1 MKFIFK
7 LFGWLFSNLFLI
19 LVVVALCYAYV
30 YWDDPFG
37 KDTPIGKVMAE
48 FPEEVSEARTF
59 IADVTGMQLDEAKE
73 AERQTDSAGQN
84 ETLSASA
91 DNSAAPAPAA
101 ASESNDA
108 VAQTGAADESVAE
121 VAGSA
126 SVEQQAEAA
135 VTDASPSA
143 SESSGDGDSSAAQ
156 TVVAAEF
163 APAAEFP
170 DKGVAPP
177 VAVED
182 ETARAQKALVGDVF
196 VPPEVE
202 DALNQLHNDG
212 SVEDVVVMQKADKPA
227 EQLFIDARKAFYRR
241 DYDASI
247 AAYKQLIANNKDN
260 FDAYGELGN
269 VYFTK
274 GDMKLAAEAYYQA
287 ATIMVTQGQNQR
299 AASLIGFLAS
309 VDAEKAKKL
318 GEMLVSDEQQDAL

>member
-37 KDTPIGKVMAE
+37 KDTPVGKVMAE
-48 FPEEVSEARTF
+48 FPEEITEAKTL
-59 IADVTGMQLDEAKE
+59 IADVTGIQLDDIEDADQQAATTE
-73 AERQTDSAGQN
+73 QGDDQPVGDDS
-84 ETLSASA
+84 
-91 DNSAAPAPAA
+91 SAAPA
-101 ASESNDA
+101 STA
-108 VAQTGAADESVAE
+108 VQAVD
-121 VAGSA
+121 
-126 SVEQQAEAA
+126 AEA
-135 VTDASPSA
+135 
-143 SESSGDGDSSAAQ
+143 SSGDDEESVTVAQ
-156 TVVAAEF
+156 PAPVVVAGNETGHNSRTAETRAAAEF
-163 APAAEFP
+163 APTAGFP
-170 DKGVAPP
+170 DKGVAPSAP
-177 VAVED
+177 VED
-182 ETARAQKALVGDVF
+182 EAVKAQKALVGDVF

-212 SVEDVVVMQKADKPA
+212 SVEDVVVMQKADKPV

-274 GDMKLAAEAYYQA
+274 GDMELAAEAYYQA
-287 ATIMVTQGQNQR
+287 ATIMVSQGQNQR

>member
-48 FPEEVSEARTF
+48 FPEEVSEAKTF
-59 IADVTGMQLDEAKE
+59 IADVTGMQLDETKE
-73 AERQTDSAGQN
+73 VEQQTDSAGRN

-101 ASESNDA
+101 KQESTNDA
-108 VAQTGAADESVAE
+108 EAKTGAADEPVAE
-121 VAGSA
+121 AAA

-135 VTDASPSA
+135 VTDASLSA
-143 SESSGDGDSSAAQ
+143 STPSGDSDSSAAQ
-156 TVVAAEF
+156 TVAAEF

-177 VAVED
+177 VADED
-182 ETARAQKALVGDVF
+182 ENARAQKALVGDVF

-274 GDMKLAAEAYYQA
+274 GDMELAAEAYYQA
-287 ATIMVTQGQNQR
+287 ATIMVSQGQNQR

>member
-37 KDTPIGKVMAE
+37 KDTPIGKLMAE
-48 FPEEVSEARTF
+48 FPEEVSEAKTF
-59 IADVTGMQLDEAKE
+59 IADVTGMQLDEPGE
-73 AERQTDSAGQN
+73 AEQQTDSAGQG
-84 ETLSASA
+84 EALSAST

-101 ASESNDA
+101 APESNDA
-108 VAQTGAADESVAE
+108 EAKTGVADEPVAE
-121 VAGSA
+121 AAA
-126 SVEQQAEAA
+126 SVEQQAEVVA
-135 VTDASPSA
+135 TDATPSA
-143 SESSGDGDSSAAQ
+143 SESSGDSDSSAAQ
-156 TVVAAEF
+156 TVAAAEF

-170 DKGVAPP
+170 DKGVAPSA
-177 VAVED
+177 AVED

-274 GDMKLAAEAYYQA
+274 GDMELAAEAYYQA
-287 ATIMVTQGQNQR
+287 ATIMVSQGQNQR
-299 AASLIGFLAS
+299 AASLIGFLAT

>member
-37 KDTPIGKVMAE
+37 KDTPVGKVMAE
-48 FPEEVSEARTF
+48 FPEAKTWV
-59 IADVTGMQLDEAKE
+59 ADVTGIQLDNAKN
-73 AERQTDSAGQN
+73 TDQHVASK
-84 ETLSASA
+84 EKSDELSDGGNS
-91 DNSAAPAPAA
+91 SAAPA
-101 ASESNDA
+101 
-108 VAQTGAADESVAE
+108 
-121 VAGSA
+121 
-126 SVEQQAEAA
+126 
-135 VTDASPSA
+135 
-143 SESSGDGDSSAAQ
+143 SSAAQ
-156 TVVAAEF
+156 ALEAEAPSGVDDKPVAAAAASGAVAPSAVPARATGNDSENNSSAAETLAATEF

-170 DKGVAPP
+170 DKGVAPS
-177 VAVED
+177 AQAED
-182 ETARAQKALVGDVF
+182 ETAKAQKALVGDVF

-227 EQLFIDARKAFYRR
+227 RQLFIDARKAFYRR

-274 GDMKLAAEAYYQA
+274 GDMELAAEAYYQA
-287 ATIMVTQGQNQR
+287 ATIMVSQGQNQR

-318 GEMLVSDEQQDAL
+318 GEMLVSDKQQDAL